1 MAGLSIND
9 VVNVS
14 VSLTPIAAAVRS
26 FGVVLILGQSSVID
40 VTERIRTYTSLTAV
54 GLDFGGSSAEYLAA
68 KNVFAQSPTP
78 ASLQIGRWAQ
88 AATAGKLKGGPLSAA
103 EQLPSAWTG
112 VTTGSMKITIDGTLK
127 TLSALSFAAVGNM
140 NAVAAVVNTAL
151 GVAATCTWNAAAQRI
166 EITSATT
173 GATSTVTYA
182 DVTGSGVDVS
192 AQLHLT
198 AATGA
203 QAPVPGIVAE
213 SYLAA
218 VTILAAKSS
227 SWYGLYGAAQ
237 SAVAADHV
245 AAAGFIE
252 AATPS
257 RIYGVTSQDPN
268 ALVGSSTTD
277 LPYLLKTANYS
288 RTFAQY
294 SSSDP
299 YAAACIFGI
308 MFTVNFD
315 GQNTTKTLK
324 FKTEAGETA
333 ETIDETAA
341 AALKAKN
348 CNVFV
353 NYDNATAIVQEGTMA
368 NGDFFDE
375 RHGLDWLQNHIQTD
389 LFNRLFSA
397 PKIPQ
402 TNSGMNDI
410 ATTVSGSCEDAVNNG
425 LAAPGVWTGPAIGVI
440 KTGQTLSKGY
450 YVAMGDINA
459 QSAADRAARKATVCQ
474 VAMKLAGA
482 VHYAS
487 VLVNV
492 VR

>member
-1 MAGLSIND
+1 MAGLSVND
-9 VVNVS
+9 VVNVT
-14 VSLTPIAAAVRS
+14 VSLSPIAAAIRS
-26 FGVVLILGQSSVID
+26 FGVVLILGQSNVID
-40 VTERIRTYTSLTAV
+40 TTERIRTYTSLTAV
-54 GLDFGGSSAEYLAA
+54 GADFGGSAPEYLAA

-88 AATAGKLKGGPLSAA
+88 SATAAKLKGGALSAA
-103 EQLPSAWTG
+103 EQLASAWTG
-112 VTTGSMKITIDGTLK
+112 ITTGSMKITIDGTLK
-127 TLSALSFAAVGNM
+127 TLSALNFAAVANM

-151 GVAATCTWNAAAQRI
+151 GVAGTCTWNAVAQRI

-173 GATSTVTYA
+173 GATSTITYA
-182 DVTGSGVDVS
+182 DVTGSGVDIS
-192 AQLHLT
+192 AQLRLT

-203 QAPVPGIVAE
+203 SAPVNGIVAE
-213 SYLAA
+213 SYLTA
-218 VTILAAKSS
+218 VTILAGMSS
-227 SWYGLYGAAQ
+227 AWYGLYGAAPG
-237 SAVAADHV
+237 AVNADHV

-257 RIYGVTSQDPN
+257 RIYGVTSQEAG
-268 ALVGSSTTD
+268 ALSSGSTTD
-277 LPYLLKTANYS
+277 LPYLLKNGNYS
-288 RTFAQY
+288 RSFAQY

-299 YAAACIFGI
+299 YAGASIFGI

-333 ETIDETAA
+333 ETLNETQAA
-341 AALKAKN
+341 VLKAKN

-353 NYDNATAIVQEGTMA
+353 NYDNSTAIVQEGTMA

-375 RHGLDWLQNHIQTD
+375 RHGLDWLQNRIQTD
-389 LFNRLFSA
+389 VFNRLYSA

-402 TNSGMNDI
+402 TNGGMNDI
-410 ATTVSGSCEDAVNNG
+410 ATTVSASCEAGVNNG
-425 LAAPGVWTGPAIGVI
+425 LLAPGIWTGPALGVI

-450 YVAMGDINA
+450 YVAMGDIND
-459 QSAADRAARKATVCQ
+459 QSPADRAARKATVCQ
-474 VAMKLAGA
+474 VAAKLAGA

>member
-1 MAGLSIND
+1 MAGLSVND
-9 VVNVS
+9 IVPVT

-26 FGVVLILGQSSVID
+26 FGVVLILGQSSIID
-40 VTERIRTYTSLTAV
+40 ITERIRTYTSLTAV

-68 KNVFAQSPTP
+68 KNVFAQSPPP

-88 AATAGKLKGGPLSAA
+88 AATAGKLKGGTMAAA
-103 EQLPSAWTG
+103 EQLPAAWTTI
-112 VTTGSMKITIDGTLK
+112 TTGSMKITIDGVLK
-127 TLSALSFAAVGNM
+127 TLSALSFSAVTNM

-151 GVAATCTWNAAAQRI
+151 GVAASCVWNAGAQRI
-166 EITSATT
+166 EIISATT
-173 GATSTVTYA
+173 GASSTVTYA
-182 DVTGSGVDVS
+182 DVTGAGVDIS
-192 AQLHLT
+192 AQLRLT

-213 SYLAA
+213 TYLAA
-218 VTILAAKSS
+218 ITILANMSS
-227 SWYGLYGAAQ
+227 SWYGLYGAAP
-237 SAVAADHV
+237 SAVSADHLAV
-245 AAAGFIE
+245 AGFIE

-268 ALVGSSTTD
+268 ALIGTSTTD
-277 LPYLLKTANYS
+277 LPYLLKAGNYG

-294 SSSDP
+294 SSTDAH
-299 YAAACIFGI
+299 AAAAIFGV

-315 GQNTTKTLK
+315 GQNTTQTLK

-333 ETIDETAA
+333 ETLTETAA
-341 AALKAKN
+341 AVLKAKN

-353 NYDNATAIVQEGTMA
+353 NYDNSTAIVQEGTMA

-375 RHGLDWLQNHIQTD
+375 RHGLDWLQNRIQTD
-389 LFNRLFSA
+389 LFNRMRSA

-410 ATTVSGSCEDAVNNG
+410 ATTVSGSCEAAVNNG
-425 LAAPGVWTGPAIGVI
+425 LCAPGIWTGPALGVI

-450 YVAMGDINA
+450 YVSMGDIND
-459 QSAADRAARKATVCQ
+459 QSAGDRAARKATVCQ

>member
-1 MAGLSIND
+1 MPGLSVND

-40 VTERIRTYTSLTAV
+40 VAERIRTYTSLASV
-54 GLDFGGSSAEYLAA
+54 ALDFGGTSSEYLAA

-88 AATAGKLKGGPLSAA
+88 TATAGRLKGGPLSAA
-103 EQLPSAWTG
+103 EQLPSAWTSI
-112 VTTGSMKITIDGTLK
+112 TTGSMKVTIDGTLK
-127 TLSALSFAAVGNM
+127 TLSAMSFAAIGNM
-140 NAVAAVVNTAL
+140 NAVAAVITTAL
-151 GVAATCTWNAAAQRI
+151 TTAGTCAWNANAQRF

-173 GATSTVTYA
+173 GATSTVSYA
-182 DVTGSGVDVS
+182 DVTGAGVDVS
-192 AQLHLT
+192 AQLRLT

-203 QAPVPGIVAE
+203 QAPVAGIVAE
-213 SYLAA
+213 TYLAA
-218 VTILAAKSS
+218 IAILANLSS

-237 SAVAADHV
+237 SAVAADHI

-277 LPYLLKTANYS
+277 LPYQLKAGNYS
-288 RTFAQY
+288 RSFAQY
-294 SSSDP
+294 SSTDP
-299 YAAACIFGI
+299 YAGASIFGC

-324 FKTEAGETA
+324 FKTEPGVAA
-333 ETIDETAA
+333 ETISESQAL
-341 AALKAKN
+341 ALKAKN

-353 NYDNATAIVQEGTMA
+353 NYDNASAIVQEGTMA

-375 RHGLDWLQNHIQTD
+375 RHGLDWLQNHIQSE
-389 LFNRLFSA
+389 LFQRLTSA

-425 LAAPGVWTGPAIGVI
+425 LCAPGVWTGPALGVI
-440 KTGQTLSKGY
+440 KNGQVLSKGY
-450 YVAMGDINA
+450 YVYMGDINA
-459 QSAADRAARKATVCQ
+459 QSAVDRAARKATVCQ

>member
-1 MAGLSIND
+1 MAGLSVND
-9 VVNVS
+9 IVNVS
-14 VSLTPIAAAVRS
+14 VSLSPIAAALRG
-26 FGVVLILGQSSVID
+26 FGVVLIIGQSNVID
-40 VTERIRTYTSLTAV
+40 TTERMRTYTSLTAV
-54 GLDFGGSSAEYLAA
+54 GADFGGSAPEYLAA

-78 ASLQIGRWAQ
+78 ASLMIGRWAQ
-88 AATAGKLKGGPLSAA
+88 AATAGELKGGAMAAA

-112 VTTGSMKITIDGTLK
+112 ITTGSMKITIDGVLK
-127 TLSALSFAAVGNM
+127 TLSPLNFGAVANM

-151 GVAATCTWNAAAQRI
+151 GAAATCTWNSVYSRM
-166 EITSATT
+166 EIISATT

-192 AQLHLT
+192 AQLRLT

-203 QAPVPGIVAE
+203 SAPVPGVVAE
-213 SYLAA
+213 SYLSA
-218 VTILAAKSS
+218 VTALASMSS
-227 SWYGLYGAAQ
+227 AWYGLCDAAS
-237 SAVAADHV
+237 SASNSDRI

-257 RIYGVTSQDPN
+257 RVYGVTTQEAG
-268 ALVGSSTTD
+268 ALSAGSTTD
-277 LPYLLKTANYS
+277 LAYLLKAGNYS
-288 RTFAQY
+288 RSFAQY

-299 YAAACIFGI
+299 YAVGAIFGI
-308 MFTVNFD
+308 MFTVDFD

-333 ETIDETAA
+333 ETINETKA

-375 RHGLDWLQNHIQTD
+375 RHGLDWLQNRIQTD
-389 LFNRLFSA
+389 VFNRLYSA

-410 ATTVSGSCEDAVNNG
+410 ATTVSGSCEAAVFNG
-425 LAAPGVWTGPAIGVI
+425 LCAPGIWTGPAIGVI
-440 KTGQTLSKGY
+440 KSGQALSKGY
-450 YVAMGDINA
+450 YVSKGDINA
-459 QSAADRAARKATVCQ
+459 QSSADRAARKATVCQ

>member
-1 MAGLSIND
+1 MPGLSIND
-9 VVNVS
+9 IVNVS

-26 FGVVLILGQSSVID
+26 FGVVLIVGQSAVID
-40 VTERIRTYTSLTAV
+40 VVERIRTYTSLAAV
-54 GLDFGGSSAEYLAA
+54 GADFGNSAPEYLAA
-68 KNVFAQSPTP
+68 RNVFAQSPTP

-88 AATAGKLKGGPLSAA
+88 TATAGKLKGGPLLAA
-103 EQLPSAWTG
+103 EQLVSAWTG
-112 VTTGSMKITIDGTLK
+112 ITTGSMKITIDATLK
-127 TLSALSFAAVGNM
+127 TLSALDFSAVTNM
-140 NAVAAVVNTAL
+140 NAVAAVITTAL
-151 GVAATCTWNAAAQRI
+151 GVSATCVWNAIAQRF
-166 EITSATT
+166 EVTSATT
-173 GATSTVTYA
+173 GATSLVSYA
-182 DVTGSGVDVS
+182 DVTGAGVDVS
-192 AQLHLT
+192 AKLHLT

-203 QAPVPGIVAE
+203 QVPVAGIVAE
-213 SYLAA
+213 SYLTA
-218 VTILAAKSS
+218 VTILANKSTG
-227 SWYGLYGAAQ
+227 WYGLYGAAPA
-237 SAVAADHV
+237 AVSADHIAV
-245 AAAGFIE
+245 AGFIE

-268 ALVGSSTTD
+268 ALVGTSTTD
-277 LPYLLKTANYS
+277 LSYLLKTANYG

-299 YAAACIFGI
+299 YAAAAIFGI
-308 MFTVNFD
+308 MFTVDFN
-315 GQNTTKTLK
+315 GENTTKTLK

-333 ETIDETAA
+333 ETLDETAA

-353 NYDNATAIVQEGTMA
+353 NYDNSTAIVQEGTMA

-375 RHGLDWLQNHIQTD
+375 RHGLDWLQNRIQTD
-389 LFNRLFSA
+389 VFNRLYSA

-402 TNSGMNDI
+402 TNGGMNDI
-410 ATTVSGSCEDAVNNG
+410 ATTVAGSCEAAVNNG
-425 LAAPGVWTGPAIGVI
+425 LSAPGIWTGPPLGVL

-450 YVAMGDINA
+450 YVAMGDINL
-459 QSAADRAARKATVCQ
+459 QSPADRQTRKATVCQ